1 MSFGDSP
8 CDNHRDW
15 SVWTHLSPESTRGCR
30 RHGQKTIERRKQG
43 DLNDPWE
50 ADGLWIGCA
59 EPGSLVC
66 EVHVDDN
73 SHGMYCYNYR
83 ASYALG
89 NGMKRPESNRAFTLI
104 ELLVVISII
113 SLLISMLMPAIK
125 RARGLARMVECSSSL
140 HQLLV
145 GTKAFSTETHDAI
158 PEAYYTD
165 GKRSWLTQVVGDIL
179 GVEENVP
186 TSFWCPEESTEQSFT
201 PSGGSYY
208 WGEKST
214 RTYGMNDWGAANS
227 DAPTGL
233 DTTTS
238 NTNRLCTSIPTRIRQ
253 ESMGVLLP
261 RLGRIRH
268 SSGDAPMNRPTT
280 SITDTSVTSTWPTS
294 MATSLCQKPFRG

>member
-1 MSFGDSP
+1 MAFGLVVPVAS
-8 CDNHRDW
+8 
-15 SVWTHLSPESTRGCR
+15 
-30 RHGQKTIERRKQG
+30 
-43 DLNDPWE
+43 
-50 ADGLWIGCA
+50 
-59 EPGSLVC
+59 SLVC

-145 GTKAFSTETHDAI
+145 GTKAFSEETHDAI

-214 RTYGMNDWGAANS
+214 RTYGMSDWGAANS
-227 DAPTGL
+227 DAPHRVRYDNIQHQQTVYFYT
-233 DTTTS
+233 DTNKAGVYGGTAASAWRYPTFFGGRPHEPA
-238 NTNRLCTSIPTRIRQ
+238 NYVDYRHFGNVNMAYVDGHVAVPETIPYSTWHVWNPYGHILPLVTHKTRQ
-253 ESMGVLLP
+253 TVWY
-261 RLGRIRH
+261 RLGF
-268 SSGDAPMNRPTT
+268 ST
-280 SITDTSVTSTWPTS
+280 SPYWMHLDW
-294 MATSLCQKPFRG
+294 MDR